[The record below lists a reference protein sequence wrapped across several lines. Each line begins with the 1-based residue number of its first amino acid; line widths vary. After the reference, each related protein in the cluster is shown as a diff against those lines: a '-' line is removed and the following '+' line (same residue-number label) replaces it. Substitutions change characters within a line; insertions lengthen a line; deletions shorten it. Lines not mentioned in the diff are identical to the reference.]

1 MVKISIISDN
11 NELKDDLANQ
21 LSRFVSGAEI
31 VTDSPDV
38 IVYDGKMLSAQSV
51 RADYASVPIIYLV
64 DDGDDIGDELNICLK
79 KPLRLMRLFDV
90 VRSANNKLD
99 GSEAGCLTFNDYR
112 LYPNKRE
119 IIDLISGN
127 VFKLTEKE
135 VGIIKYLY
143 RKAPEFVS
151 KNDLQ
156 INVWQYNE
164 DVTTHTIETHIYRLR
179 QKVEQDNGRRLIIT
193 DKGGYKLKT
202 DKDA

>member
-11 NELKDDLANQ
+11 SELKDDLANQ
-21 LSRFVSGAEI
+21 LSRFVSDAEI

-38 IVYDGKMLSAQSV
+38 IIYDGNIATAQSI
-51 RADYASVPIIYLV
+51 RADHTSVPIVYLIEDS
-64 DDGDDIGDELNICLK
+64 DDKGDELNICLQ

-119 IIDLISGN
+119 IVDLVSGN

-156 INVWQYNE
+156 TNVWQYNE
-164 DVTTHTIETHIYRLR
+164 EVTTHTIETHIYRLR
-179 QKVEQDNGRRLIIT
+179 QKVEQENGRRLIIT